1 MNDDAAAR
9 PATRGGVAVRLAGID
24 AHLESADEE
33 FIQFAEAHLAPLRC
47 ADAVAPRVHAT
58 LRWHEGA
65 PPDRLKT
72 RPTLGAMD
80 RVDRDL
86 YRGEGELAWYRVD
99 DLRDLQLRIAW
110 DGTQLRL
117 EGDYYHRLSKTP
129 RRDQMNRLLL
139 RRRLPQ
145 LRRRR
150 FTTLLY
156 YLLYYPCFWCVEREG
171 WHPIHA
177 GAVALPNGVA
187 VFAGPSGIGK
197 STTVTGLATTPGA
210 RLLSDT
216 FLLHRGPDLQSVPEP
231 LLMDE
236 RSRAWLG
243 ADARMLRRVAHRY
256 CLGREG
262 YHLPPDRLSL
272 GGRAR
277 VLLFPHRAREHYVRA
292 LPADYA
298 RGRLR
303 AGDLIVNDLRR
314 YWAFAAVLELLDPHP
329 LVAEREASLAELVA
343 GVPVYEIGLTPRLT
357 RDQMVELVA
366 GLMRV

>member
-1 MNDDAAAR
+1 MSDDAAAQ
-9 PATRGGVAVRLAGID
+9 PAAGGSVAVQLAGVD
-24 AHLESADEE
+24 AVLDSADDA
-33 FIQFAEAHLAPLRC
+33 FLHFAELHLAPLRI
-47 ADAVAPRVHAT
+47 APPAAPRVRAT

-65 PPDRLKT
+65 PPERLAAH
-72 RPTLGAMD
+72 PGLGAMD

-86 YRGEGELAWYRVD
+86 YRAEGELAWFRID
-99 DLRDLQLRIAW
+99 DLPDLQLRMAW
-110 DGTQLRL
+110 DGTQLRV

-129 RRDQMNRLLL
+129 GRDQVNRLLY

-156 YLLYYPCFWCVEREG
+156 YLLYYPSFWCLERQG

-177 GAVALPNGVA
+177 GAAELPGGIA

-197 STTVTGLATTPGA
+197 STTVTGLATTTGA

-216 FLLHRGPDLQSVPEP
+216 FLLHRGADVRAVPEP
-231 LLMDE
+231 LLLDE

-243 ADARMLRRVAHRY
+243 AEARLLQHVPHRY

-262 YHLPPDRLSL
+262 YHLPAERLSP
-272 GGRAR
+272 GGRASL
-277 VLLFPHRAREHYVRA
+277 LLFPHRASSYAVRA
-292 LPADYA
+292 LSADHA

-329 LVAEREASLAELVA
+329 LVSEREASLAELVA
-343 GVPVYEIGLTPRLT
+343 SVPVYEIGLTADLT
-357 RDQMVELVA
+357 RDQIAELVRS
-366 GLMRV
+366 LMA

>member
-9 PATRGGVAVRLAGID
+9 PAAPGAVAVRLAGID
-24 AHLESADEE
+24 AVLECTDET
-33 FIQFAEAHLAPLRC
+33 FLHFAELHLTPLR
-47 ADAVAPRVHAT
+47 VASAGTPRVRAA

-65 PPDRLKT
+65 PPDRLT
-72 RPTLGAMD
+72 ARPTLAGMD

-86 YRGEGELAWYRVD
+86 YRADGELAWFRID
-99 DLRDLQLRIAW
+99 DIPDLQLRFAW
-110 DGTQLRL
+110 DGERLRV

-129 RRDQMNRLLL
+129 GRDQMNRLLY

-156 YLLYYPCFWCVEREG
+156 YLLYYPAFWLLERQG

-177 GAVALPNGVA
+177 GGVALPRGIA
-187 VFAGPSGIGK
+187 VFAGASGVGK
-197 STTVTGLATTPGA
+197 STTVSGLATTAGA

-216 FLLHRGPDLQSVPEP
+216 FLLHRGADLRAVPEP
-231 LLMDE
+231 LLLDE
-236 RSRAWLG
+236 RGRAWLG
-243 ADARMLRRVAHRY
+243 GDVRLLQQVPHRY
-256 CLGREG
+256 GLGREG
-262 YHLPPDRLSL
+262 YHLPADRLSP

-277 VLLFPHRAREHYVRA
+277 VLLFPHRAKSHYVRP
-292 LPADYA
+292 LSADHA

-314 YWAFAAVLELLDPHP
+314 YWAFAAVLELLDPTP
-329 LVAEREASLAELVA
+329 LVSAREASLAELVA
-343 GVPVYEIGLTPRLT
+343 SVPVYEVGLTADLT
-357 RDQMVELVA
+357 RERMAELVA
-366 GLMRV
+366 GLMG

>member
-1 MNDDAAAR
+1 MSDDATAR
-9 PATRGGVAVRLAGID
+9 QTARGAVNVRLAGVD
-24 AHLESADEE
+24 AVVESADAA
-33 FIQFAEAHLAPLRC
+33 FNQFADWHLAPLRV
-47 ADAVAPRVHAT
+47 DAVGAPRVRAL

-65 PPDRLKT
+65 PPDRLT
-72 RPTLGAMD
+72 ARAALGTMD

-86 YRGEGELAWYRVD
+86 YRGDGELAWFRID
-99 DLRDLQLRIAW
+99 DLPDLHLRFAW
-110 DGTQLRL
+110 DGERLRV

-129 RRDQMNRLLL
+129 GRDQVSRLLY

-156 YLLYYPCFWCVEREG
+156 YLLYYPTFWLLERQG

-177 GAVALPNGVA
+177 GGVALPAGIAVLAGASGV
-187 VFAGPSGIGK
+187 GK
-197 STTVTGLATTPGA
+197 STTVTGLATTAGA

-216 FLLHRGPDLQSVPEP
+216 FLLHRGADVSAVPEP
-231 LLMDE
+231 LLLDT

-243 ADARMLRRVAHRY
+243 EEARLLQRVPHRY

-262 YHLPPDRLSL
+262 YHLPSDRLCA
-272 GGRAR
+272 GGRVR
-277 VLLFPHRAREHYVRA
+277 VLLFPHRAPAHDVRR
-292 LPADYA
+292 LPVDHA

-314 YWAFAAVLELLDPHP
+314 YWAFAAVLELLDPTP
-329 LVAEREASLAELVA
+329 LVSQREASLAALIEA
-343 GVPVYEIGLTPRLT
+343 VPTYEIGLAADLSPA
-357 RDQMVELVA
+357 QMAELVTR
-366 GLMRV
+366 LMA